1 MSLRN
6 ALVRPDE
13 RPRPRRPLLLAL
25 AVGAVATL
33 GASAPAAGPPKP
45 SEPPGIAAADL
56 EALQRA
62 FDQVVQRVSPSV
74 VGIRAWRRGPADGRT
89 GDGARIL
96 VNGSGTV
103 VAPGGLI
110 LTNEHVVQ
118 GASEI
123 EVLCFDG
130 QKLRGTVFAADPRS
144 DLAVL
149 HIARRDL
156 PVATFC
162 DWSQVARG
170 HWTIALGNPFGLAG
184 DGSLSVSV
192 GVVANLDRSLPGLG
206 EVDDRFYHD
215 MIQTTAPINPGN
227 SGGPLFNI
235 RGELIGVVTAMH
247 TRAPSD
253 EGIGFAIPMSPAR
266 RRIIDQLLQG
276 RSIQYGYL
284 GASVRSVAAEGE
296 HGPPADRGVIVDQVD
311 PHGPAARAGV
321 RVGDVL
327 VRFDDQPV
335 RSPGHLAELVG
346 RTEVGRLVTLTLL
359 RDREARTVLATID
372 ARDVSRVS
380 WMRSGAVL
388 WRGLRLVDLS
398 PDVRRLLRVG
408 EDTRGIAVIDVLPRS
423 PGAQAGIQIG
433 QVIEAVGGEK
443 IDGVADLLARVRD
456 ARREVVVSVR
466 GHGARTVAP

>member
-1 MSLRN
+1 ML
-6 ALVRPDE
+6 
-13 RPRPRRPLLLAL
+13 PLLLAL
-25 AVGAVATL
+25 AALAVAPE
-33 GASAPAAGPPKP
+33 GIRASAA
-45 SEPPGIAAADL
+45 EPPVAPGVAAADL
-56 EALQRA
+56 DALQRA

-74 VGIRAWRRGPADGRT
+74 VGIRAQRRGPGESEA
-89 GDGARIL
+89 GDATRLL

-118 GASEI
+118 GATEI

-130 QKLRGTVFAADPRS
+130 QKLRGTVFASDPRS

-149 HIARRDL
+149 SIDRRDL

-215 MIQTTAPINPGN
+215 MIQTTAPIHPGN

-266 RRIIDQLLQG
+266 RRIIDQLVQG
-276 RSIQYGYL
+276 RPIQYGYL
-284 GASVRSVAAEGE
+284 GASVRTADAADGE
-296 HGPPADRGVIVDQVD
+296 RAPAATRGVIVDQVE
-311 PHGPAARAGV
+311 PHGPAAQAGV
-321 RVGDVL
+321 RVGDAL
-327 VRFDDQPV
+327 LRYDDQPV
-335 RSPGHLAELVG
+335 RSPGHLADLVG
-346 RTEVGRLVTLTLL
+346 RTEVGRQVTLTLL
-359 RDREARTVLATID
+359 REGAPLTVVATID
-372 ARDVSRVS
+372 VRDVSRVS
-380 WMRSGAVL
+380 WMRGGAVL
-388 WRGLRLVDLS
+388 WRGLRIVDLS
-398 PDVRRLLRVG
+398 PDVRRLLRVT
-408 EDTRGIAVIDVLPRS
+408 DDVRGIAVIDVLPRS
-423 PGAQAGIQIG
+423 AGEQAGIQIG
-433 QVIEAVGGEK
+433 QVIEAVAGEK
-443 IDGVADLLARVRD
+443 VDGVADLLARVRN
-456 ARREVVVSVR
+456 ARSDVVVIVR
-466 GHGARTVAP
+466 GQGARTIAP